1 MAEKPTS
8 VDTTLQISRTFA
20 APRQKV
26 FEAWTEPE
34 KLNQWLCRVTAGH
47 STKLLEMDVR
57 VGGRYR
63 LEVTNPDGTRVLL
76 SGTYRE
82 IKSPERLVFT
92 WQWEGDPDF
101 GETLVTVDFHARG
114 SSTELVLT
122 HERFLNRERRDRH
135 AAGWNGCFDTL
146 KELLQ
151 A

>member
-1 MAEKPTS
+1 MAERPSTA
-8 VDTTLQISRTFA
+8 DTTLQISRTVA
-20 APRQKV
+20 APRQQV

-34 KLNQWLCRVTAGH
+34 KLSQWLCRVTARH
-47 STKLLEMDVR
+47 STRLLEMDLR

-76 SGTYRE
+76 SGTYLE

-92 WQWEGDPDF
+92 WQWDGDPDF
-101 GETLVTVDFHARG
+101 GETLVTVEFHALG

-135 AAGWNGCFDTL
+135 AAGWNGCIDTL
-146 KELLQ
+146 RELLQ

>member
-8 VDTTLQISRTFA
+8 ADTTLQIRRTFA
-20 APRQKV
+20 VPREKA
-26 FEAWTEPE
+26 FEAWTLPE
-34 KLNQWLCRVTAGH
+34 KLGQWLCRVTERH
-47 STKLLEMDVR
+47 STQLLEMDVR

-76 SGTYRE
+76 SGTYLE
-82 IKSPERLVFT
+82 IQAPERLAFT

-101 GETLVTVDFHARG
+101 GETLVTVELYARG
-114 SSTELVLT
+114 NSTELMLT
-122 HERFLNRERRDRH
+122 HERFLNSVRRDRH

-146 KELLQ
+146 AELLQ